1 MATFISGKVLLLL
14 HHVLV
19 FADFIEI
26 ESSMGYNDITD
37 NLHEDTKDAM

>member
-1 MATFISGKVLLLL
+1 MNLFTSMK
-14 HHVLV
+14 V